1 MRLQAAQGRADK
13 GKVFNIRDQPEN
25 IINLME
31 SWSGSFDG
39 QVGD

>member
-1 MRLQAAQGRADK
+1 MRLQAAQGGQR
-13 GKVFNIRDQPEN
+13 KVFNIRDQPEN

-31 SWSGSFDG
+31 SWSGSFGG